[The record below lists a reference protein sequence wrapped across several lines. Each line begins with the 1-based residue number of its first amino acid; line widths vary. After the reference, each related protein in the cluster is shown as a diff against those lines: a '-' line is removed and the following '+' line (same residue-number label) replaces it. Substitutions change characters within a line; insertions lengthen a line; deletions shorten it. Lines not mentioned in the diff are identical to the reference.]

1 MLLKECIMT
10 FVIIKNVND
19 QQLEHDTYP
28 HGKWVS
34 MIVLQMGYHL

>member
-1 MLLKECIMT
+1 MT
-10 FVIIKNVND
+10 FVIIKSVKD